1 MLRLQVYCDESEG
14 ERVSGVLSK
23 WNVQF
28 YVESVNGGSGSLL
41 KFTAFVPDFVIN
53 DIVDELGKALDL
65 RKAHSS
71 ITWSPVSGR
80 SVKYTNSVKA
90 LRKFKRRWSLAAI
103 EGLIETANSQAQV
116 DPIQLT
122 LGAVASIVAL
132 FGLIHDSIVMIISAM
147 LLSPILGPLYGFSIN
162 IVMGKGRDALEAVL
176 SIIKLLS
183 VIFVSA
189 FVASLLLRV
198 GGTMPGG
205 PTSEIL
211 LRGQSGIVYIV
222 LAMLL
227 GYAGV
232 VAIVSRIPEIL
243 AGVSIA
249 AALVPPTTVIGISL
263 AMGWGDVFWGSLVL
277 TVENV
282 LGLLSGS
289 LLGLYILNVS
299 PRSYYERR
307 AAKIYTRRTMI
318 VLTAMVGALVLLELL
333 G

>member
-1 MLRLQVYCDESEG
+1 MLQLQVYC
-14 ERVSGVLSK
+14 ERKEEKGVSNVLSK

-28 YVESVNGGSGSLL
+28 YVEGAGGSDESLL

-53 DIVDELGKALDL
+53 DIVDELVKAVDL
-65 RKAHSS
+65 RKSHSS
-71 ITWSPVSGR
+71 ITWFPISGR
-80 SVKYTNSVKA
+80 SVKYANSVRVLK
-90 LRKFKRRWSLAAI
+90 KFKRHWSLAAI
-103 EGLIETANSQAQV
+103 EGLIEKANSQAQV
-116 DPIQLT
+116 DSIQLT

-132 FGLIHDSIVMIISAM
+132 FGLVNNSIVMIISAM

-162 IVMGKGRDALEAVL
+162 IVMGKGKDALEAVL

-189 FVASLLLRV
+189 LVVSFLLKS
-198 GGTMPGG
+198 GGMMPGR
-205 PTSEIL
+205 PTGEML
-211 LRGQSGIVYIV
+211 LRGQSGVVYIA
-222 LAMLL
+222 LAVLL

-249 AALVPPTTVIGISL
+249 AALVPPTAVIGISL
-263 AMGWGDVFWGSLVL
+263 VMGWGDVFEGSFVL

-282 LGLLSGS
+282 LGLLIGS
-289 LLGLYILNVS
+289 LLGLYVLNVS
-299 PRSYYERR
+299 PRSYYEKR
-307 AAKIYTRRTMI
+307 AAKMYTKRTAV
-318 VLTAMVGALVLLELL
+318 VLTAMVAALILVELL